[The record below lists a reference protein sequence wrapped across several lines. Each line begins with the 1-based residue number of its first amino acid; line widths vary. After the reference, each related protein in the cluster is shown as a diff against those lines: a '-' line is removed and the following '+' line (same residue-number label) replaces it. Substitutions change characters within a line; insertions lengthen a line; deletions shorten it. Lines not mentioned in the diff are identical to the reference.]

1 MNYDK
6 ILAALE
12 KRVLDL
18 QNVPSIAW
26 ENVKYTPTTGT
37 PYIQTRFMPIDRRS
51 PFIGLDTDGKHF
63 SQRYVGIFQLN
74 LYYPESRG
82 QKPTNTIVN
91 EICDKFDAGTD
102 LSHDGVYVT
111 ISQTERMRGI
121 NESPWFITPVNVH
134 WYSYAK

>member
-18 QNVPSIAW
+18 QGVPSVAW
-26 ENVKYTPTTGT
+26 ENVKFTPTTGQ
-37 PYIQTRFMPIDRRS
+37 PYIQTRFRPSGRRS
-51 PFIGLDTDGKHF
+51 AFVGVGTVGKHL
-63 SQRYVGIFQLN
+63 SQRYVGIFQLK

>member
-18 QNVPSIAW
+18 QGVPDIAW

-63 SQRYVGIFQLN
+63 NQRYVGIFQLK
-74 LYYPESRG
+74 LY
-82 QKPTNTIVN
+82 
-91 EICDKFDAGTD
+91 CHF
-102 LSHDGVYVT
+102 
-111 ISQTERMRGI
+111 
-121 NESPWFITPVNVH
+121 
-134 WYSYAK
+134 

>member
-18 QNVPSIAW
+18 QGVPAIAW
-26 ENVKYTPTTGT
+26 ENVKFTPTTGT

-51 PFIGLDTDGKHF
+51 PFVGLDADGKPF
-63 SQRYVGIFQLN
+63 NQRYVGIFQLN

-121 NESPWFITPVNVH
+121 NESPV
-134 WYSYAK
+134 SYTHLTLPTN